1 MKHAYAFR
9 LMPVL
14 LLAAVTRAQPVDS
27 LVNEAMRN
35 YPGLKSLDYQ
45 IQAAEFR
52 ANAVQAL
59 PPPTLGLEFSQ
70 IPTNS
75 LDVVNG
81 AISNNLSV
89 SQMFMLGGKLSSMG
103 DVEKKRG
110 RVLEQDRASF
120 AVQLRAN
127 VKMAYFR
134 LWLLDRQIEVQQST
148 LRLLEDLAQTMR
160 PRVLTNRMRQADLLT
175 VQAEV
180 AAERARLTSARAKRV
195 SAQNELFSLLGRD
208 EASSSIV
215 TDSVLTPGSLV
226 ISRAQLE
233 DRVRQLNPVLAGME
247 KMKEMNESEIAAA
260 KSTLSPDLMI
270 QAMVMRMPNGMILT
284 AGERSAYAIQQSAMG
299 MPMGQTDWMYSI
311 MASITL
317 PFVPWSAERSSSR
330 EEEYRAMN
338 ASIDAGK
345 SAMQRD
351 MLSRLRS
358 SMLKYMTA
366 DSLAREYSGA
376 ILPLMREAAEAQVVA
391 YETGQVPISTVL
403 DARRMELMKRD
414 DYLMVLVD
422 REMALAEMEMM
433 AGGPLQ

>member
-1 MKHAYAFR
+1 MRHSYGLR
-9 LMPVL
+9 LMPIL
-14 LLAAVTRAQPVDS
+14 LLAAVTHAQPVDS

-35 YPGLKSLDYQ
+35 YPGLKSFDYQ

-52 ANAVQAL
+52 SNAVQAL

-70 IPTNS
+70 IPTNT

-110 RVLEQDRASF
+110 RVLEQNRASF
-120 AVQLRAN
+120 AVQLRAK

-148 LRLLEDLAQTMR
+148 LRLLEDLAQTMQT
-160 PRVLTNRMRQADLLT
+160 RVLTNRMRQADLLT

-180 AAERARLTSARAKRV
+180 AAERARLTSARTKRV
-195 SAQNELFSLLGRD
+195 SAQNELSSLLGRD
-208 EASSSIV
+208 GGASSVV
-215 TDSVLTPGSLV
+215 TDSVFAPGNLV
-226 ISRAQLE
+226 ISEAQLE
-233 DRVRQLNPVLAGME
+233 DRVRQLNPVLTGMDR
-247 KMKEMNESEIAAA
+247 MKEMNESEMAAA
-260 KSTLSPDLMI
+260 KSNLSPDLMI

-299 MPMGQTDWMYSI
+299 MPMGQTDWMYSV

-330 EEEYRAMN
+330 GEEYRAMN
-338 ASIDAGK
+338 ASIDAEK

-351 MLSRLRS
+351 MLSQLRS

-366 DSLAREYSGA
+366 DSLAREYSSS

-391 YETGQVPISTVL
+391 YQTGQVPISTVL

-422 REMALAEMEMM
+422 REMALAEIEMM
-433 AGGPLQ
+433 VGGPLM